1 MIRKLLKSDYNNYLK
16 LINKFRNTNFTQ
28 TQFEEVLTNL
38 ENTNNFIWVYE
49 YDNILIGTA
58 KLIVETK
65 FIFNIS
71 YVAHIEDVFVDND
84 YRNKNIGKSM
94 VLHLINE
101 ANKFNCYKIICVCL
115 EETTNFYIKCGLEKR
130 GCFMS
135 KLLINV

>member
-16 LINKFRNTNFTQ
+16 LINKFRKTNFTQ

-65 FIFNIS
+65 FTFNIS

-101 ANKFNCYKIICVCL
+101 ANKFNCYKIIYVCS